1 MNDLKN
7 ISIRQ
12 FLARRGIQPK
22 YECNGYGMY
31 LSPLREERTP
41 SFKVDYVRNL
51 WYDFGLGEGGTLLT
65 LVMRLERCD
74 SREAVRR
81 LQNGE
86 KRDAGS
92 VSLSPGVGE
101 RPAAGGPL
109 PVLRPAAVPALR
121 ILSDASLRHPA
132 LVGYLASR
140 GIVPSVAAAF
150 CREVRY
156 KVNGRAF
163 FAVGFRNDAGGW
175 ELRSARFKG
184 GSSPKHITT
193 IDNRSDTV
201 IAFEGFMDFLAYLSL
216 KHPERLRIDAA
227 VLNSVVNLPKAIPFL
242 SRHPVIHAFFD
253 NDEAGRKTTS
263 DLIRLCPRSEVIDQ
277 RHFYSGHKDVNDY
290 LIARIKDR
298 PKTTKTISDKQDRTS
313 FFYHF
318 FNLFDDSFILLT
330 FCLINAIIHIFT
342 GNRTIRRN
350 NNDIQFINIPKFS
363 RFRFRCT
370 VAQYW
375 ARDMQ
380 KELIAILA
388 GVFGTTTEIG
398 RAHV

>member
-12 FLARRGIQPK
+12 FLARRGILPK
-22 YECNGYGMY
+22 YERNGYGMY

-92 VSLSPGVGE
+92 ASLSPSVGE
-101 RPAAGGPL
+101 RPAVGGPS
-109 PVLRPAAVPALR
+109 PVVRLAAVPALR
-121 ILSDASLRHPA
+121 ILSDDPLRHPA
-132 LVGYLASR
+132 LIGYLVSR

-156 KVNGRAF
+156 EVNGRAF

-175 ELRSARFKG
+175 ELRSERFKG

-277 RHFYSGHKDVNDY
+277 SSFYSGHKDVNDY

-298 PKTTKTISDKQDRTS
+298 PKTTKTISDKQDHSCR
-313 FFYHF
+313 
-318 FNLFDDSFILLT
+318 NDLQALKAERAEIEPP
-330 FCLINAIIHIFT
+330 
-342 GNRTIRRN
+342 RR
-350 NNDIQFINIPKFS
+350 K
-363 RFRFRCT
+363 
-370 VAQYW
+370 
-375 ARDMQ
+375 
-380 KELIAILA
+380 
-388 GVFGTTTEIG
+388 GVKI
-398 RAHV
+398 

>member
-12 FLARRGIQPK
+12 FLARRGILPK
-22 YECNGYGMY
+22 YERNGYGMY

-92 VSLSPGVGE
+92 ASLSPSVGE
-101 RPAAGGPL
+101 RPAVGGPS
-109 PVLRPAAVPALR
+109 PVVRLAAVPALR
-121 ILSDASLRHPA
+121 ILSDDPLRHPA
-132 LVGYLASR
+132 LIGYLVSR

-156 KVNGRAF
+156 EVQDHTF
-163 FAVGFRNDAGGW
+163 FAVGFRNDAEGW

-193 IDNRSDTV
+193 IDNQSDTV

-216 KHPERLRIDAA
+216 KYPERLRIDAA
-227 VLNSVVNLPKAIPFL
+227 VLNSVVNLPKAVPFI

-253 NDEAGRKTTS
+253 NDEAGRKATA

-277 RHFYSGHKDVNDY
+277 SSFYSGHKDVNDY
-290 LIARIKDR
+290 LTARIKDR
-298 PKTTKTISDKQDRTS
+298 TQKPSTQKNAPETKAVQA
-313 FFYHF
+313 
-318 FNLFDDSFILLT
+318 L
-330 FCLINAIIHIFT
+330 
-342 GNRTIRRN
+342 RN
-350 NNDIQFINIPKFS
+350 NLQALKAETAEIEPPRRK
-363 RFRFRCT
+363 
-370 VAQYW
+370 
-375 ARDMQ
+375 
-380 KELIAILA
+380 
-388 GVFGTTTEIG
+388 GVKI
-398 RAHV
+398 

>member
-1 MNDLKN
+1 MTVIPYSDW
-7 ISIRQ
+7 ISIRD
-12 FLARRGIQPK
+12 FLAWRGIQPK
-22 YECNGYGMY
+22 YERNGYGMY

-41 SFKVDYVRNL
+41 SFKVDYVRNF

-74 SREAVRR
+74 SREAIRR

-101 RPAAGGPL
+101 RPAIGGPL
-109 PVLRPAAVPALR
+109 PVLRSAAVPALR

-140 GIVPSVAAAF
+140 GIAQRIAAGY

-156 KVNGRAF
+156 EVNGRAF

-175 ELRSARFKG
+175 ELRSERFKG

-193 IDNRSDTV
+193 IDNHSDTV

-227 VLNSVVNLPKAIPFL
+227 VLNSVVNLPKAVPFL
-242 SRHPVIHAFFD
+242 SRHPVIHTFFD
-253 NDEAGRKTTS
+253 NDEAGRKATA

-277 RHFYSGHKDVNDY
+277 SHFYSGHKDVNDY
-290 LIARIKDR
+290 LTARIKGR
-298 PKTTKTISDKQDRTS
+298 TQKPSTQKNAPETKAVQA
-313 FFYHF
+313 
-318 FNLFDDSFILLT
+318 L
-330 FCLINAIIHIFT
+330 
-342 GNRTIRRN
+342 RN
-350 NNDIQFINIPKFS
+350 NLQALKAETAEIEPPRRK
-363 RFRFRCT
+363 
-370 VAQYW
+370 
-375 ARDMQ
+375 
-380 KELIAILA
+380 
-388 GVFGTTTEIG
+388 GVKI
-398 RAHV
+398 

>member
-7 ISIRQ
+7 IGIRQ
-12 FLARRGIQPK
+12 FLAWRGILPK
-22 YECNGYGMY
+22 YERNGYGMY

-92 VSLSPGVGE
+92 ASLSPGVGE
-101 RPAAGGPL
+101 RPTAGGPL

-121 ILSDASLRHPA
+121 ILSDAPLRHPA

-140 GIVPSVAAAF
+140 GIARRIAAGY

-156 KVNGRAF
+156 EVNGCAF

-193 IDNRSDTV
+193 IDNQSDTV

-216 KHPERLRIDAA
+216 KYSERLRIDAT
-227 VLNSVVNLPKAIPFL
+227 VLNSVVNLPKAVPFI

-253 NDEAGRKTTS
+253 NDEAGRKATA
-263 DLIRLCPRSEVIDQ
+263 DLIRLCPRSELIDQ
-277 RHFYSGHKDVNDY
+277 SHFYHGYKDVNDY
-290 LIARIKDR
+290 LLARIKGR
-298 PKTTKTISDKQDRTS
+298 TQKPSTQKNASETKALQ
-313 FFYHF
+313 
-318 FNLFDDSFILLT
+318 
-330 FCLINAIIHIFT
+330 AV
-342 GNRTIRRN
+342 RN
-350 NNDIQFINIPKFS
+350 NLQPSQSETATIKPQRRK
-363 RFRFRCT
+363 
-370 VAQYW
+370 
-375 ARDMQ
+375 
-380 KELIAILA
+380 
-388 GVFGTTTEIG
+388 GVK
-398 RAHV
+398 V

>member
-1 MNDLKN
+1 MTVIPYSNR
-7 ISIRQ
+7 ISIRD

-22 YECNGYGMY
+22 YERNGYGMY

-74 SREAVRR
+74 RYAAIRILSS
-81 LQNGE
+81 GE
-86 KRDAGS
+86 IRQAES
-92 VSLSPGVGE
+92 TSLSSGIYE
-101 RPAAGGPL
+101 RPAVGGVS
-109 PVLRPAAVPALR
+109 PVMRPATVPALR
-121 ILSDASLRHPA
+121 ILSDAPLHHPV
-132 LVGYLASR
+132 LIGYLASR

-156 KVNGRAF
+156 EVNGRAF
-163 FAVGFRNDAGGW
+163 FAVGFRNDAEGW
-175 ELRSARFKG
+175 ELRSERFKG

-201 IAFEGFMDFLAYLSL
+201 IAFEGFMDFLAFLSL

-227 VLNSVVNLPKAIPFL
+227 VLNSVVNLPKAVPFL
-242 SRHPVIHAFFD
+242 SRHPVIHTFFD

-290 LIARIKDR
+290 LIARRRLRDDSEEAKSESRKPQLR
-298 PKTTKTISDKQDRTS
+298 PKGGMK
-313 FFYHF
+313 
-318 FNLFDDSFILLT
+318 
-330 FCLINAIIHIFT
+330 
-342 GNRTIRRN
+342 
-350 NNDIQFINIPKFS
+350 
-363 RFRFRCT
+363 
-370 VAQYW
+370 V
-375 ARDMQ
+375 
-380 KELIAILA
+380 
-388 GVFGTTTEIG
+388 
-398 RAHV
+398 

>member
-1 MNDLKN
+1 MTVIPYSNR
-7 ISIRQ
+7 ISIRD
-12 FLARRGIQPK
+12 FLAWRGIQPK
-22 YECNGYGMY
+22 YERNGYGMY

-41 SFKVDYVRNL
+41 SFKVDYVQNL

-86 KRDAGS
+86 KGDTGIAS
-92 VSLSPGVGE
+92 ISPGIGEPLGVGGALSVV
-101 RPAAGGPL
+101 RPAT
-109 PVLRPAAVPALR
+109 VPALR

-140 GIVPSVAAAF
+140 GIVPPVAAAF

-156 KVNGRAF
+156 EVNGRAF

-175 ELRSARFKG
+175 ELRSERFKG

-193 IDNRSDTV
+193 LDNRSDTV

-216 KHPERLRIDAA
+216 KHPEQLHIDAA
-227 VLNSVVNLPKAIPFL
+227 VLNSVVNLPKAVPFIL
-242 SRHPVIHAFFD
+242 RHPVIHAFFD
-253 NDEAGRKTTS
+253 NDEAGRKTTAG
-263 DLIRLCPRSEVIDQ
+263 LIRLCPRSEVIDQ

-298 PKTTKTISDKQDRTS
+298 PKTTKTISDKQDHSCR
-313 FFYHF
+313 
-318 FNLFDDSFILLT
+318 NDLQALKAEPEEIEPP
-330 FCLINAIIHIFT
+330 
-342 GNRTIRRN
+342 RRKG
-350 NNDIQFINIPKFS
+350 IK
-363 RFRFRCT
+363 
-370 VAQYW
+370 V
-375 ARDMQ
+375 
-380 KELIAILA
+380 
-388 GVFGTTTEIG
+388 
-398 RAHV
+398 

>member
-12 FLARRGIQPK
+12 FLSQRGIQPK
-22 YECNGYGMY
+22 YERNGYGMY

-74 SREAVRR
+74 SREAIRR

-86 KRDAGS
+86 KRNAG
-92 VSLSPGVGE
+92 VSLSPDIYE
-101 RPAAGGPL
+101 RPVAGGASSA
-109 PVLRPAAVPALR
+109 VRPAAVPALR
-121 ILSDASLRHPA
+121 ILSDAPLRHPA

-156 KVNGRAF
+156 EVNGRAF

-175 ELRSARFKG
+175 ELRSERFKG

-193 IDNRSDTV
+193 FDNRSDTV

-216 KHPERLRIDAA
+216 KYPERLRIDAT
-227 VLNSVVNLPKAIPFL
+227 VLNSVVNLPKAVPFI

-298 PKTTKTISDKQDRTS
+298 PKTTKTISDKQDHS
-313 FFYHF
+313 
-318 FNLFDDSFILLT
+318 
-330 FCLINAIIHIFT
+330 C
-342 GNRTIRRN
+342 RN
-350 NNDIQFINIPKFS
+350 NLQALKAE
-363 RFRFRCT
+363 R
-370 VAQYW
+370 A
-375 ARDMQ
+375 
-380 KELIAILA
+380 
-388 GVFGTTTEIG
+388 EIEPPRRKG
-398 RAHV
+398 IKV

>member
-1 MNDLKN
+1 MMNDLKN
-7 ISIRQ
+7 ISIRD

-22 YECNGYGMY
+22 YERNGYGMY

-41 SFKVDYVRNL
+41 SFKVDYMRNL

-109 PVLRPAAVPALR
+109 PVLRPATVPALR

-156 KVNGRAF
+156 EVNGRAF

-175 ELRSARFKG
+175 ELRSERFKG
-184 GSSPKHITT
+184 GSSPKYITT
-193 IDNRSDTV
+193 LKGCNATNAVSDCTDSKAVNVTSDVSAITAITDCPATGATASFHAGNDPMACESDRAMPASHASVMVFEGFIDFLSYLSLANNIHPVSDTV
-201 IAFEGFMDFLAYLSL
+201 
-216 KHPERLRIDAA
+216 
-227 VLNSVVNLPKAIPFL
+227 VLNSVVNLSKAVPFL
-242 SRHPVIHAFFD
+242 LQHPVIHTFFD

-263 DLIRLCPRSEVIDQ
+263 DLHRLCPRSEIIDQ
-277 RHFYSGHKDVNDY
+277 SCFYCRYKDVNDY
-290 LIARIKDR
+290 LIARKTCPKPPETVSDSLGRDLR
-298 PKTTKTISDKQDRTS
+298 PSKEETA
-313 FFYHF
+313 
-318 FNLFDDSFILLT
+318 
-330 FCLINAIIHIFT
+330 AIESQ
-342 GNRTIRRN
+342 RR
-350 NNDIQFINIPKFS
+350 K
-363 RFRFRCT
+363 
-370 VAQYW
+370 
-375 ARDMQ
+375 
-380 KELIAILA
+380 
-388 GVFGTTTEIG
+388 GVK
-398 RAHV
+398 V

>member
-1 MNDLKN
+1 MTAIPYSNR
-7 ISIRQ
+7 ISIRD

-22 YECNGYGMY
+22 YERNGYGMY

-74 SREAVRR
+74 RYAAIRILSS
-81 LQNGE
+81 GE
-86 KRDAGS
+86 IRQAES
-92 VSLSPGVGE
+92 TSLSSGIYE
-101 RPAAGGPL
+101 RPAVGGVS

-121 ILSDASLRHPA
+121 ILSDAPLRHPA

-140 GIVPSVAAAF
+140 GIVLSVAAAF

-156 KVNGRAF
+156 EVNGRAF

-175 ELRSARFKG
+175 ELRSERFKG

-227 VLNSVVNLPKAIPFL
+227 VLNSVVNLPKAVPFI
-242 SRHPVIHAFFD
+242 SRHPVIRTFFD
-253 NDEAGRKTTS
+253 NDEAGRKATA

-298 PKTTKTISDKQDRTS
+298 PKTTKTISDKQDHS
-313 FFYHF
+313 
-318 FNLFDDSFILLT
+318 
-330 FCLINAIIHIFT
+330 C
-342 GNRTIRRN
+342 RN
-350 NNDIQFINIPKFS
+350 NLQALKAERAEIEPPCRK
-363 RFRFRCT
+363 
-370 VAQYW
+370 
-375 ARDMQ
+375 
-380 KELIAILA
+380 
-388 GVFGTTTEIG
+388 GVKI
-398 RAHV
+398 

>member
-12 FLARRGIQPK
+12 FLARRGILPK
-22 YECNGYGMY
+22 YERNGYGMY

-65 LVMRLERCD
+65 LVMRLEQCD

-92 VSLSPGVGE
+92 ASLSPGVGE

-121 ILSDASLRHPA
+121 ILSDAPLRHPA

-140 GIVPSVAAAF
+140 GIAQRIAAGY

-156 KVNGRAF
+156 EVNGRAF

-175 ELRSARFKG
+175 ELRSERFKG
-184 GSSPKHITT
+184 GSSPKYITT
-193 IDNRSDTV
+193 LKGCNAINAANATSDVSAITAITDCPATGATASFHAGNDPMACESDRAMPASHASVMVFEGFIDFLSYLSLANNIHPVSDTV
-201 IAFEGFMDFLAYLSL
+201 
-216 KHPERLRIDAA
+216 
-227 VLNSVVNLPKAIPFL
+227 VLNSVVNLSKAVPYL
-242 SRHPVIHAFFD
+242 LQHPVIHAFFD
-253 NDEAGRKTTS
+253 NDETGRKTTS
-263 DLIRLCPRSEVIDQ
+263 DLHRLCPRSEVIDQ
-277 RHFYSGHKDVNDY
+277 SHFYRGHKDVNDY
-290 LIARIKDR
+290 LTARIKGR
-298 PKTTKTISDKQDRTS
+298 TQKPSTQKNASETKAVQA
-313 FFYHF
+313 
-318 FNLFDDSFILLT
+318 L
-330 FCLINAIIHIFT
+330 
-342 GNRTIRRN
+342 RN
-350 NNDIQFINIPKFS
+350 NLQALKAETAEIEPPRRK
-363 RFRFRCT
+363 
-370 VAQYW
+370 
-375 ARDMQ
+375 
-380 KELIAILA
+380 
-388 GVFGTTTEIG
+388 GVK
-398 RAHV
+398 V

>member
-7 ISIRQ
+7 IGIRQ
-12 FLARRGIQPK
+12 FLAWRGILPK
-22 YECNGYGMY
+22 YERNGYGMY

-41 SFKVDYVRNL
+41 SFKVDYVQNL

-86 KRDAGS
+86 KRDTGS

-101 RPAAGGPL
+101 RPTAGGPL
-109 PVLRPAAVPALR
+109 SVLRPATVPALR

-132 LVGYLASR
+132 LVGYLSSR

-156 KVNGRAF
+156 EINGRAF

-175 ELRSARFKG
+175 ELRSERFKG

-193 IDNRSDTV
+193 LDNGSDTAM
-201 IAFEGFMDFLAYLSL
+201 AFEGFIDFLSYLSL
-216 KHPERLRIDAA
+216 KGNPSPSIDSI
-227 VLNSVVNLPKAIPFL
+227 VLNSVVNLHKAVPFL
-242 SRHPVIHAFFD
+242 SRHPVIHTFFD
-253 NDEAGRKTTS
+253 NDEAGRKATA

-277 RHFYSGHKDVNDY
+277 SSFYSGHKDVNDY
-290 LIARIKDR
+290 LTARIKDR
-298 PKTTKTISDKQDRTS
+298 TQKPSTRTNAPETKAVQA
-313 FFYHF
+313 
-318 FNLFDDSFILLT
+318 L
-330 FCLINAIIHIFT
+330 
-342 GNRTIRRN
+342 RN
-350 NNDIQFINIPKFS
+350 NLQALKAETAEIEPPRRK
-363 RFRFRCT
+363 
-370 VAQYW
+370 
-375 ARDMQ
+375 
-380 KELIAILA
+380 
-388 GVFGTTTEIG
+388 GVKI
-398 RAHV
+398 

>member
-1 MNDLKN
+1 MTVIPYSNR
-7 ISIRQ
+7 ISIRD
-12 FLARRGIQPK
+12 FLAWRGIQPK
-22 YECNGYGMY
+22 YERNGYGMY

-41 SFKVDYVRNL
+41 SFKVDYVQNL

-86 KRDAGS
+86 KGDTGIAS
-92 VSLSPGVGE
+92 ISPGIGEPLGVG
-101 RPAAGGPL
+101 G
-109 PVLRPAAVPALR
+109 
-121 ILSDASLRHPA
+121 A

-140 GIVPSVAAAF
+140 GIVPPVAAAF

-156 KVNGRAF
+156 EINGRAF

-216 KHPERLRIDAA
+216 KYPERLRIDAA
-227 VLNSVVNLPKAIPFL
+227 VLNSVVNLPKAVPFI
-242 SRHPVIHAFFD
+242 SRHPVIRTFFD
-253 NDEAGRKTTS
+253 NDEAGRKATA

-277 RHFYSGHKDVNDY
+277 SSF
-290 LIARIKDR
+290 
-298 PKTTKTISDKQDRTS
+298 TRT
-313 FFYHF
+313 
-318 FNLFDDSFILLT
+318 
-330 FCLINAIIHIFT
+330 
-342 GNRTIRRN
+342 
-350 NNDIQFINIPKFS
+350 
-363 RFRFRCT
+363 
-370 VAQYW
+370 
-375 ARDMQ
+375 
-380 KELIAILA
+380 
-388 GVFGTTTEIG
+388 
-398 RAHV
+398 

>member
-1 MNDLKN
+1 M
-7 ISIRQ
+7 
-12 FLARRGIQPK
+12 
-22 YECNGYGMY
+22 
-31 LSPLREERTP
+31 
-41 SFKVDYVRNL
+41 
-51 WYDFGLGEGGTLLT
+51 LT

-101 RPAAGGPL
+101 RPTAGGPL

-121 ILSDASLRHPA
+121 ILSDAPLRHPA

-150 CREVRY
+150 CHEVRY
-156 KVNGRAF
+156 EVNGRAF
-163 FAVGFRNDAGGW
+163 FAVGFPNDAEGW
-175 ELRSARFKG
+175 ELRSERFKG

-227 VLNSVVNLPKAIPFL
+227 VLNSVVNLPKAVPFL
-242 SRHPVIHAFFD
+242 SRHPVIHTFFD
-253 NDEAGRKTTS
+253 NDEAGRKATA

-277 RHFYSGHKDVNDY
+277 SHFYRGHKDVNDY
-290 LIARIKDR
+290 LTARIKGR
-298 PKTTKTISDKQDRTS
+298 TQKPSTQKNASETKAVQA
-313 FFYHF
+313 
-318 FNLFDDSFILLT
+318 L
-330 FCLINAIIHIFT
+330 
-342 GNRTIRRN
+342 RN
-350 NNDIQFINIPKFS
+350 NLQALKAETAEIEPPRRK
-363 RFRFRCT
+363 
-370 VAQYW
+370 
-375 ARDMQ
+375 
-380 KELIAILA
+380 
-388 GVFGTTTEIG
+388 GVK
-398 RAHV
+398 V

>member
-1 MNDLKN
+1 MTAIPYSNR
-7 ISIRQ
+7 ISIRD

-22 YECNGYGMY
+22 YERNGYGMY

-74 SREAVRR
+74 RYAAIRILSS
-81 LQNGE
+81 GE
-86 KRDAGS
+86 IRQAES
-92 VSLSPGVGE
+92 TSLSSGIYE
-101 RPAAGGPL
+101 RPAVGGVS

-121 ILSDASLRHPA
+121 ILSDAPLRHPA

-140 GIVPSVAAAF
+140 GIVLSVAAAF

-156 KVNGRAF
+156 EVNGRAF
-163 FAVGFRNDAGGW
+163 FAIGFRNDAGGW

-277 RHFYSGHKDVNDY
+277 SSF
-290 LIARIKDR
+290 
-298 PKTTKTISDKQDRTS
+298 TRT
-313 FFYHF
+313 
-318 FNLFDDSFILLT
+318 
-330 FCLINAIIHIFT
+330 
-342 GNRTIRRN
+342 
-350 NNDIQFINIPKFS
+350 
-363 RFRFRCT
+363 
-370 VAQYW
+370 
-375 ARDMQ
+375 
-380 KELIAILA
+380 
-388 GVFGTTTEIG
+388 
-398 RAHV
+398 

>member
-7 ISIRQ
+7 IGIRQ

-51 WYDFGLGEGGTLLT
+51 WYDFGLGEGGTLRT

-74 SREAVRR
+74 SREAIRR

-86 KRDAGS
+86 KGDTGIA
-92 VSLSPGVGE
+92 SLSPGIGEPLGVG
-101 RPAAGGPL
+101 GVS
-109 PVLRPAAVPALR
+109 PVVCSATVPTLC

-156 KVNGRAF
+156 EINGRAF

-193 IDNRSDTV
+193 IGNRSDTV

-242 SRHPVIHAFFD
+242 SASGD
-253 NDEAGRKTTS
+253 S
-263 DLIRLCPRSEVIDQ
+263 RL
-277 RHFYSGHKDVNDY
+277 
-290 LIARIKDR
+290 L
-298 PKTTKTISDKQDRTS
+298 
-313 FFYHF
+313 
-318 FNLFDDSFILLT
+318 
-330 FCLINAIIHIFT
+330 
-342 GNRTIRRN
+342 
-350 NNDIQFINIPKFS
+350 
-363 RFRFRCT
+363 
-370 VAQYW
+370 
-375 ARDMQ
+375 
-380 KELIAILA
+380 
-388 GVFGTTTEIG
+388 
-398 RAHV
+398 

>member
-7 ISIRQ
+7 ISIRL

-22 YECNGYGMY
+22 YERNGYGMY
-31 LSPLREERTP
+31 LSPLRDEHTP
-41 SFKVDYVRNL
+41 SFKVDYVQNL

-74 SREAVRR
+74 SREAIRR

-86 KRDAGS
+86 KRNAG
-92 VSLSPGVGE
+92 VSLSPDIYE
-101 RPAAGGPL
+101 RPVAGGASSA
-109 PVLRPAAVPALR
+109 VRPAAVPALR
-121 ILSDASLRHPA
+121 ILSDAPLRHPA

-156 KVNGRAF
+156 EVNGRAF

-175 ELRSARFKG
+175 ELRSERFKG

-193 IDNRSDTV
+193 LDNRSDTV

-216 KHPERLRIDAA
+216 KHPERLRIDAT
-227 VLNSVVNLPKAIPFL
+227 VLNSVVNLPKAVPFI

-253 NDEAGRKTTS
+253 NDEAGRKATA

-277 RHFYSGHKDVNDY
+277 RHFYRGHKDVNDY
-290 LIARIKDR
+290 LIARIKALAQKPAT
-298 PKTTKTISDKQDRTS
+298 PKTVSETKTAPSV
-313 FFYHF
+313 
-318 FNLFDDSFILLT
+318 
-330 FCLINAIIHIFT
+330 
-342 GNRTIRRN
+342 RN
-350 NNDIQFINIPKFS
+350 DLQPSKAK
-363 RFRFRCT
+363 T
-370 VAQYW
+370 VATGSQ
-375 ARDMQ
+375 RR
-380 KELIAILA
+380 K
-388 GVFGTTTEIG
+388 GVKI
-398 RAHV
+398 